1 MKNSTLCIFSVLGGM
16 VLGSAVALALTPKT
30 GHEMRQIMRE
40 FLNEEMAKWHA
51 ACKDM
56 MPNCDCEKK

>member
-16 VLGSAVALALTPKT
+16 ALGSAVALALTPKT
-30 GHEMRQIMRE
+30 GQEMRQFVRE

-51 ACKDM
+51 AYKEA
-56 MPNCDCEKK
+56 MPGCDCEKK

>member
-1 MKNSTLCIFSVLGGM
+1 M